1 MESSDSARADRMVT
15 PERSVFGTR
24 LPRPVGVGR
33 HLLVVFVVV
42 IGALFVAVFF
52 SERSGQTDDVRQD
65 AKRFNPAP

>member
-1 MESSDSARADRMVT
+1 MESSESARADRMVT

-42 IGALFVAVFF
+42 VSALFVAVFF
-52 SERSGQTDDVRQD
+52 SERSGSSEAVKQD
-65 AKRFNPAP
+65 AKRFSPTP